1 VIKNCPDIK
10 NFERKKNHTLP
21 AQIGLYLLDKS
32 VAIWAWVA
40 TDAMVVAHFQGQVYF
55 HRCHIFAKLIR
66 PGNQSG
72 IIRN

>member
-21 AQIGLYLLDKS
+21 AQIGLYLLDKL

-40 TDAMVVAHFQGQVYF
+40 TDEMVVAHFQGQGVAFF
-55 HRCHIFAKLIR
+55 HRCHIFAKFNG
-66 PGNQSG
+66 PGNQVG
-72 IIRN
+72 L